1 MTAPVRELLENWT
14 KAVEAKDLEGAL
26 ALWTDDQRILSG
38 SSEGELAVDGT
49 MPVFL
54 WAVFSTDHVV
64 GWSWEELVVRGSGDV
79 AWFYADAVLHVEG
92 MKDRPYRASGVVR
105 RVDGEWRL
113 AMWCGAEPN

>member
-1 MTAPVRELLENWT
+1 MIAQVRELLESWT

-26 ALWTDDQRILSG
+26 ALWTHERILAG
-38 SSEGELAVDGT
+38 SSEGELAVDQG
-49 MPVFL
+49 VDAFL
-54 WAVFSTDHVV
+54 RAVFATEHVV
-64 GWSWEELVVRGSGDV
+64 GWSWEEPVVRGTGDV

-92 MKDRPYRASGVVR
+92 MKDRPYRASGVLR